1 MQIEMEISLEMKN
14 RSKIYQLISAA
25 LLLLTSFAA
34 IADKPIDS
42 IVAVVNEDVV
52 LASELRMA
60 MEETMQQLRASRTR
74 IPPKNILQKQV
85 LEHLIMKNLQLSIAK
100 RTRINVDDEQVN
112 QALQSIARN
121 NKISVSQLKQ
131 ELEREGMD
139 YLQFREGIR
148 EKITLDYLR
157 KRYVDQRVHV
167 TEKEIQNYVM
177 NQKSVG
183 ESAQEYKTAYI
194 LLEIPEAASSEQI
207 EKAKEKADMVMQKI
221 REGADFSEMAVSY
234 SDGGNAL
241 DGGVIEARKANQLPT
256 IFADIVPDMQV
267 GDVSGIINSQGGY
280 YIVKLLEITQGK
292 AELVVQTKLRH
303 ILIKPSEFLTPNEAK
318 RKLGALRERII
329 NGEDF
334 AELAR
339 SNSDDKGTA
348 SAGGEMDYMSPG
360 VFVPEFQEQ
369 VDKLGVE
376 EISPVFKSR
385 FGFHI
390 GQIIDRREHDD
401 SEQVMRMKA
410 VENIRQRKSQE
421 AMQLWMRRMRDEA
434 FVKIKL

>member
-14 RSKIYQLISAA
+14 RSKIYQLIGAA
-25 LLLLTSFAA
+25 SLLFISFTATA
-34 IADKPIDS
+34 EKPIDS
-42 IVAVVNEDVV
+42 IVAVVNEEVV
-52 LASELRMA
+52 LASELRME
-60 MEETMQQLRASRTR
+60 MEKTMQKLRASRTR

-85 LEHLIMKNLQLSIAK
+85 LEHLIMTNLQLGIAK
-100 RTRINVDDEQVN
+100 RTRINVDDAQVN

-148 EKITLDYLR
+148 EQITLDYLR

-167 TEKEIQNYVM
+167 TEKEIKNYVT
-177 NQKSVG
+177 NQKNVG
-183 ESAQEYKTAYI
+183 ESSKEYKTAYV

-207 EKAKEKADMVMQKI
+207 KQAKEKADMVMQKI

-241 DGGVIEARKANQLPT
+241 NGGVIEARKANQLPT
-256 IFADIVPDMQV
+256 MFAEIVPDMQV
-267 GDVSGIINSQGGY
+267 DEVSGIIKSQGGY
-280 YIVKLLEITQGK
+280 YIVKLLDITQGK
-292 AELVVQTKLRH
+292 AELVVQTKLSH
-303 ILIKPSEFLTPNEAK
+303 ILIKPTEFLTPNNVQQ
-318 RKLGALRERII
+318 KLGQIRERII

-334 AELAR
+334 AQLAR
-339 SNSDDKGTA
+339 ATSDDKGTA
-348 SAGGEMDYMSPG
+348 SSGGEMDYMSPG
-360 VFVPEFQEQ
+360 VFVPEFQEE
-369 VDKLGVE
+369 VDKLAIN
-376 EISPVFKSR
+376 EISSVFKTR

-390 GQIIDRREHDD
+390 AKILDRREHDD

-421 AMQLWMRRMRDEA
+421 AMQLWMRRLRDEA
-434 FVKIKL
+434 FVKIKI